1 MAGMRAAGTASAMAL
16 MSTRPMSF
24 MRTDI
29 RRLVTAP
36 LLDDDQDPVVSI
48 SDVDDRTG
56 VRDVPEHVIQVDAE
70 LRELLA
76 HEAARRDLRR
86 AHPGDPEGD
95 RDVHLRLAAGRDRDA
110 RRPPAEAGRHRRI
123 RRERGPAGA
132 VPAEHRLGV
141 VLLLVDVADRLEQ
154 TVGLLSIDLPV
165 REQLQDLLPLF
176 ARHQRPRRASSSAA
190 AASTST
196 SPPATR
202 ARRSLT
208 STVAAGS
215 PGGP

>member
-76 HEAARRDLRR
+76 HEAARRDLRL

-95 RDVHLRLAAGRDRDA
+95 RDVHLRLAAGRDRDPK
-110 RRPPAEAGRHRRI
+110 RPPAEARRHRWVGWE
-123 RRERGPAGA
+123 RRPAGA
-132 VPAEHRLGV
+132 VRAARPGGSLGA
-141 VLLLVDVADRLEQ
+141 LLLVDLADRHEQ
-154 TVGLLSIDLPV
+154 PVRLLRHALPV
-165 REQLQDLLPLF
+165 RGQAHYQL
-176 ARHQRPRRASSSAA
+176 
-190 AASTST
+190 
-196 SPPATR
+196 
-202 ARRSLT
+202 
-208 STVAAGS
+208 
-215 PGGP
+215 